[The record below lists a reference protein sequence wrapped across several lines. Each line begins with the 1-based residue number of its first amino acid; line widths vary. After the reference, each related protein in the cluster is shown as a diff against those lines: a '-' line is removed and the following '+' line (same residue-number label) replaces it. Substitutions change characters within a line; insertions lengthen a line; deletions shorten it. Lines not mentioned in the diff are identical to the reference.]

1 MQDDE
6 EGGDAMFVKMSHE
19 HLRSLL
25 KTQEGP
31 CISIYISK
39 QTSLQDYDEK
49 YLEILEK
56 VANVLSYGKD
66 ALVNTALLTDLLRFT
81 PSEHLKPEDEGIA
94 IFKSRSQE
102 SFYICQ
108 MPIVDKFMVSQSFH
122 LKPILEELQGEH
134 VFNLL
139 ILLSDSAKLISCQ
152 GHSWIETNS
161 FMLDRI
167 AEDSFVHWKRFNEN
181 YYYEIQK
188 ARAPLKAFLKDLDAK
203 LKAEPEFDE
212 RPLIVFSPLEVYS
225 VFKKLVTHPDP
236 LYVETQGDLLK
247 GFTENLLP
255 EAHNRMRTYLT
266 DVKQRDT
273 QEYIESSARKMASD
287 RLEDISTAVTKG
299 RVKKLLLQKNSEVF
313 GHYNRANGQLIYYDR
328 ALETEMAD
336 VLDDIA
342 CDVLLRGGEVVLLE
356 KSEMPTMNPLAAIF
370 SS

>member
-1 MQDDE
+1 
-6 EGGDAMFVKMSHE
+6 MFVKMSHE

-25 KTQEGP
+25 KNQEGP

-39 QTSLQDYDEK
+39 QASLQDYDER
-49 YLEILEK
+49 YFEILEK
-56 VANVLSYGKD
+56 VASVLSYGKD

-81 PSEHLKPEDEGIA
+81 PSDHLKSVDEGIA
-94 IFKSRSQE
+94 IFKNRTQG

-108 MPIVDKFMVSQSFH
+108 MPIVDKFMVSQSFY

-134 VFNLL
+134 VFN
-139 ILLSDSAKLISCQ
+139 ILLLLSESAKLISCQ

-161 FMLDRI
+161 FMLDRVDG
-167 AEDSFVHWKRFNEN
+167 EFFVHWKRFNEN
-181 YYYEIQK
+181 IYYEIQK
-188 ARAPLKAFLKDLDAK
+188 ARAPLKAFLKDLDSK

-212 RPLIVFSPLEVYS
+212 RPLIVYSPLEVYS
-225 VFKKLVTHPDP
+225 VFKRVATHPDP
-236 LYVETQGDLLK
+236 LFVETQGDLLK

-255 EAHNRMRTYLT
+255 EAHTRMRSYLK
-266 DVKQRDT
+266 DVKQKDT

-287 RLEDISTAVTKG
+287 RLEDISSAVIKG
-299 RVKKLLLQKNSEVF
+299 RVKKLLLQKNSEVS
-313 GHYNRANGQLIYYDR
+313 GHYNRANGHVIYYDR
-328 ALETEMAD
+328 VIETEMAD